1 MLRPGIQ
8 EELNWCKA
16 NIDDRWPYQL
26 LELAANGVFTMRR
39 VLRRLVSDMPYY
51 TLSAIRE
58 YLDTADI
65 SNAKRKN
72 LLDFLEKINRYDLLD
87 EKRIKEKFKN
97 GKKRL
102 KQLKKLGI
110 NPVTIEA
117 RAGIPYLPSLEQL
130 IAAGL

>member
-1 MLRPGIQ
+1 MAHTRS
-8 EELNWCKA
+8 
-16 NIDDRWPYQL
+16 
-26 LELAANGVFTMRR
+26 RR
-39 VLRRLVSDMPYY
+39 RRLSAYPD

>member
-1 MLRPGIQ
+1 
-8 EELNWCKA
+8 
-16 NIDDRWPYQL
+16 
-26 LELAANGVFTMRR
+26 MRR

-58 YLDTADI
+58 YLGTTDI

-110 NPVTIEA
+110 NSVTIEA
-117 RAGIPYLPSLEQL
+117 RAGFPYLPSLDQL

>member
-1 MLRPGIQ
+1 MLRMTTGGVK
-8 EELNWCKA
+8 NA
-16 NIDDRWPYQL
+16 VSVDSR
-26 LELAANGVFTMRR
+26 AAA
-39 VLRRLVSDMPYY
+39 Y
-51 TLSAIRE
+51 SASISRSFSSL
-58 YLDTADI
+58 YLGTTDI

-87 EKRIKEKFKN
+87 KKRIKDKEKFKN

>member
-1 MLRPGIQ
+1 
-8 EELNWCKA
+8 
-16 NIDDRWPYQL
+16 
-26 LELAANGVFTMRR
+26 MRR

-58 YLDTADI
+58 YLGTTDI

-87 EKRIKEKFKN
+87 KKRIKDKEKFKN

-117 RAGIPYLPSLEQL
+117 RACIPYLPSLEQL